1 MYCTCLVFALPQL
14 VFMGWCKLIAI
25 NFGRDGM
32 YSSVGYRKMKKAG
45 FDDNL
50 HLHGTVKKEAVISFV
65 ETFVLM

>member
-1 MYCTCLVFALPQL
+1 
-14 VFMGWCKLIAI
+14 MGWCKLIAI